1 MADNGWM
8 YNERVSATEKT
19 DEWTR
24 KTHFLVNELA
34 RGTKGLVRALC
45 PCVRCVKR
53 QRRGKDE
60 MYRHLLQYGYMHGYV
75 TEIDFDE
82 RERDRGEVMR
92 QRLNGNAYDGIRD
105 FLDDLVHADVPDSPP
120 EPEAPPEP
128 EEPEPT
134 AKAFYDM
141 IAAAKRPL
149 YEGAAISQLDAISQC
164 LADKTRYNTTREGF
178 EASLKTTGNMLPKDH
193 CLPQSLHATRR
204 IMKDLNMDY
213 QRIDCCPKGCVL
225 FWRQYA
231 EDKYCP
237 ICKQSRYEEVTG
249 KDGQVR
255 QSSTAKSILRYLP
268 FIKRIQRLY
277 MHEETAKQMTW
288 HKYGKRFVDEN
299 KKLKMGHP
307 SDGTAW
313 KNFDTKHRLK
323 AAEARNVRIAIATDG
338 FNPYGM
344 SNANYSCW
352 PVFVIPLNLPPGV
365 LMTRKTMFLSLI
377 IPGPH
382 YPGKNLSVYMQ
393 PIVED
398 LNHSWHHGTLT
409 YDRASK
415 TNFCMRVWLQYT
427 MHDMPGYALTCG
439 WCTAATPTGHQF
451 EGYGVTHNWTH
462 EAALTK
468 LEYYKDLELP
478 HNIDVMHTVKNVAE
492 SVFHTC
498 LNIPGKSKDNVK
510 ARVDIEIL
518 CDREKLHMK
527 RPIGRQKNWFKPHAN
542 FCLDSI
548 QKKEAFRWLKYVVM
562 FPDGYCSNMSKG
574 VNLSTGKVTGL
585 KSHDYHIWIQR
596 LMPVMLRGYI
606 PEKVWRVLAQLSHFF
621 RTLCAKQIC
630 PEVIAKLQ
638 HTVPELLC
646 NLEMIFPPGFFTPM
660 AHLIVHLANE
670 ALLGGPVQFRWQ
682 FCIEREFKYIRK
694 ITGNKAKIEACIAE
708 AICLREMADA
718 ATTYYPDDVPTQH
731 NPVTRYNVDVPEND
745 PKLKLFQFPGG
756 KAGKGT
762 KYKLENEEK
771 DCIMLY
777 VLMNMEEVI
786 PFVSEFTDEMW
797 PYDELPE
804 TSEMDTLL
812 KDGAPGINKNFVT
825 WFMEKG
831 RERNV
836 DMIDELKCVSQ
847 GCSREV
853 TKYEKYDVNGF
864 RFHTETHQKG
874 RANPKTINTGVFT
887 KGANNFDYY
896 GRLQSVYELT
906 FNRTNVQL
914 NIVVFKCHWFD
925 PIGGQRSD
933 KSIGLV
939 EVKPSTTYS
948 GADVF
953 IVAHQAKQVYY
964 LPYPCQKAELKGWEV
979 VFQVSPHGNLPI
991 PSEDDYNNIDPV
1003 TYEGIFY
1010 QEEQDFGEYIL
1021 EPFVQEDLGNDAETR
1036 GESVVD
1042 LKDISMLEKLLEA
1055 NDNYDEPPPVDPST
1069 LYSQDSDSDSGPEK
1083 EKEKEM
1089 EYESERESDDGCGKA
1104 DSESLLKTLA
1114 QVKRNIPRVPRR
1126 SDRAPVQNPRY
1137 ADGTDGGRGRGGRGG
1152 GRGRGRGG
1160 RGGGRGGGGVHM
1172 DFDEPPSASG
1182 DVAPELYLEGPSSGE
1197 VEMETESTHESDSR
1211 AELEV
1216 MEGEGAPKPLKLR
1229 GEARVPDAR
1238 KEPKTHDDKALIIPS
1253 SDDNW
1258 TWDAKPPRM
1267 PNSLL
1272 GALIKK
1278 FWPGR
1283 YTPLSTVPGGPTK
1296 LATTWADYED
1306 APAVGFA
1313 TAAEAVT
1320 TKFWCF
1326 YRVDPEH
1333 DTQARLTLRG
1343 ACERLTP
1350 QQWYNQKFTSA
1361 SAFWANKGKR
1371 VKKEYYV
1378 GNEPTEEWAM
1388 TIEEYMSV
1396 CPEWAEQHREA
1407 WEELIRARWLRQDE
1421 EFAAVSRRNMENRG
1435 TGGTHCAGNR
1445 DYTRFKGKK
1454 VAEAPPGVVLHDAQ
1468 IYDMMRTKK
1477 KPNPAL
1483 PQPQY
1488 YGNAKAAKE
1497 DYCDMVKSRH
1507 PEVDDPLSI
1516 PVDEESLVLS
1526 GHGRPHGRFPWLN
1539 KAVKPT
1545 HSTSYT
1551 RLKHTL
1557 TADSPQP
1564 RPRPARPPAYD
1575 PEFEAA
1581 FEACNEAYQQAAAQ
1595 WNRQNTAYM
1604 AYIGEMMI
1612 SMSTGTP
1619 PPARVTV
1626 AGDMPIMPS
1635 RAAFAATYYGSTPE
1649 VYAEGLPQPDAPV
1662 FSPRVHGLAAW
1673 IKHTPGLPS
1682 A

>member
-1 MADNGWM
+1 
-8 YNERVSATEKT
+8 
-19 DEWTR
+19 
-24 KTHFLVNELA
+24 
-34 RGTKGLVRALC
+34 
-45 PCVRCVKR
+45 
-53 QRRGKDE
+53 
-60 MYRHLLQYGYMHGYV
+60 
-75 TEIDFDE
+75 
-82 RERDRGEVMR
+82 
-92 QRLNGNAYDGIRD
+92 
-105 FLDDLVHADVPDSPP
+105 
-120 EPEAPPEP
+120 
-128 EEPEPT
+128 
-134 AKAFYDM
+134 
-141 IAAAKRPL
+141 
-149 YEGAAISQLDAISQC
+149 
-164 LADKTRYNTTREGF
+164 
-178 EASLKTTGNMLPKDH
+178 
-193 CLPQSLHATRR
+193 
-204 IMKDLNMDY
+204 
-213 QRIDCCPKGCVL
+213 
-225 FWRQYA
+225 
-231 EDKYCP
+231 
-237 ICKQSRYEEVTG
+237 
-249 KDGQVR
+249 
-255 QSSTAKSILRYLP
+255 
-268 FIKRIQRLY
+268 
-277 MHEETAKQMTW
+277 
-288 HKYGKRFVDEN
+288 
-299 KKLKMGHP
+299 
-307 SDGTAW
+307 
-313 KNFDTKHRLK
+313 
-323 AAEARNVRIAIATDG
+323 
-338 FNPYGM
+338 
-344 SNANYSCW
+344 
-352 PVFVIPLNLPPGV
+352 
-365 LMTRKTMFLSLI
+365 
-377 IPGPH
+377 
-382 YPGKNLSVYMQ
+382 
-393 PIVED
+393 
-398 LNHSWHHGTLT
+398 
-409 YDRASK
+409 
-415 TNFCMRVWLQYT
+415 
-427 MHDMPGYALTCG
+427 
-439 WCTAATPTGHQF
+439 
-451 EGYGVTHNWTH
+451 
-462 EAALTK
+462 
-468 LEYYKDLELP
+468 
-478 HNIDVMHTVKNVAE
+478 
-492 SVFHTC
+492 
-498 LNIPGKSKDNVK
+498 
-510 ARVDIEIL
+510 
-518 CDREKLHMK
+518 
-527 RPIGRQKNWFKPHAN
+527 
-542 FCLDSI
+542 
-548 QKKEAFRWLKYVVM
+548 
-562 FPDGYCSNMSKG
+562 MSKG

-1089 EYESERESDDGCGKA
+1089 EYESEHESDDGCGKA

-1114 QVKRNIPRVPRR
+1114 QVKRNIPRPTRR

-1216 MEGEGAPKPLKLR
+1216 MEDGGAPKPLKLR

-1267 PNSLL
+1267 PNGLL

-1371 VKKEYYV
+1371 VKKEYFV

-1407 WEELIRARWLRQDE
+1407 WEELIRARWLREDE

-1468 IYDMMRTKK
+1468 IYDMMRTKQ

-1526 GHGRPHGRFPWLN
+1526 GHGRPHGRFPWMN

-1575 PEFEAA
+1575 PDFEAA
-1581 FEACNEAYQQAAAQ
+1581 FEACNEAYQQAVAQ

-1604 AYIGEMMI
+1604 TYLSVRNDDLYVYWYTATGSSYRGGGHAYHAIEGSFRCDLLRI
-1612 SMSTGTP
+1612 HTGGG
-1619 PPARVTV
+1619 AASLCHVASLVT
-1626 AGDMPIMPS
+1626 GNLL
-1635 RAAFAATYYGSTPE
+1635 
-1649 VYAEGLPQPDAPV
+1649 YAEGVAVGVCRCAVNGDVPPPGDAEGSDAEGPAGRRRR
-1662 FSPRVHGLAAW
+1662 SRTPRVN
-1673 IKHTPGLPS
+1673 HTPTARLATPRDTTAGYAEGCRRRSLRRGPGV
-1682 A
+1682 ATPRAAGRRRMRRFL

>member
-1 MADNGWM
+1 
-8 YNERVSATEKT
+8 
-19 DEWTR
+19 
-24 KTHFLVNELA
+24 
-34 RGTKGLVRALC
+34 
-45 PCVRCVKR
+45 
-53 QRRGKDE
+53 
-60 MYRHLLQYGYMHGYV
+60 
-75 TEIDFDE
+75 
-82 RERDRGEVMR
+82 
-92 QRLNGNAYDGIRD
+92 
-105 FLDDLVHADVPDSPP
+105 
-120 EPEAPPEP
+120 
-128 EEPEPT
+128 
-134 AKAFYDM
+134 M

-338 FNPYGM
+338 FNPYG
-344 SNANYSCW
+344 
-352 PVFVIPLNLPPGV
+352 
-365 LMTRKTMFLSLI
+365 
-377 IPGPH
+377 PH

-409 YDRASK
+409 
-415 TNFCMRVWLQYT
+415 
-427 MHDMPGYALTCG
+427 
-439 WCTAATPTGHQF
+439 
-451 EGYGVTHNWTH
+451 
-462 EAALTK
+462 
-468 LEYYKDLELP
+468 
-478 HNIDVMHTVKNVAE
+478 
-492 SVFHTC
+492 
-498 LNIPGKSKDNVK
+498 
-510 ARVDIEIL
+510 
-518 CDREKLHMK
+518 
-527 RPIGRQKNWFKPHAN
+527 
-542 FCLDSI
+542 
-548 QKKEAFRWLKYVVM
+548 
-562 FPDGYCSNMSKG
+562 KG

-812 KDGAPGINKNFVT
+812 KEGAPGINKNFVT

-1089 EYESERESDDGCGKA
+1089 EYESEHGSDDGCGKA

-1114 QVKRNIPRVPRR
+1114 QVKRNIPRPTRR

-1197 VEMETESTHESDSR
+1197 VEMEMESTHESDSR

-1216 MEGEGAPKPLKLR
+1216 MEDGGAPKPLKLR
-1229 GEARVPDAR
+1229 GEAGVPDAR

-1468 IYDMMRTKK
+1468 IYDMMRTKQ

-1526 GHGRPHGRFPWLN
+1526 GHGRPHGRFPWMN

-1575 PEFEAA
+1575 PDFEAA
-1581 FEACNEAYQQAAAQ
+1581 FEACNEAYQQAVAQ

-1604 AYIGEMMI
+1604 TYLSEMMI

-1619 PPARVTV
+1619 PPDRVTV

-1635 RAAFAATYYGSTPE
+1635 KAAFAATYYGSTPE
-1649 VYAEGLPQPDAPV
+1649 GTRRERDGPGTRHRRVGARSHRFMKVVGLWAFCWCLSVDYSWDYSRCLSV
-1662 FSPRVHGLAAW
+1662 DFSWACYRSFSRW
-1673 IKHTPGLPS
+1673 FFCSFYRSETPGCSFRQGCGRTHPARVLPPLVS
-1682 A
+1682 TGLLACHHLLPTTMYWMTWHSPLVCYYMHHVCYYVDFMLFM